1 MFSVLD
7 WTMGSITY
15 LHDDAASHTY
25 ATKLKSAEFELILT
39 SRLGIDL
46 WQDLVDDP
54 VFRPRAAPMRMS
66 FRFML
71 TARRRSK
78 PYDGF
83 RNGLVNKELM

>member
-46 WQDLVDDP
+46 WQDLVNDP
-54 VFRPRAAPMRMS
+54 VFLQLEDNYFYQVAYQEFLKYSIDEIVS
-66 FRFML
+66 FMKLDDR
-71 TARRRSK
+71 K
-78 PYDGF
+78 
-83 RNGLVNKELM
+83 